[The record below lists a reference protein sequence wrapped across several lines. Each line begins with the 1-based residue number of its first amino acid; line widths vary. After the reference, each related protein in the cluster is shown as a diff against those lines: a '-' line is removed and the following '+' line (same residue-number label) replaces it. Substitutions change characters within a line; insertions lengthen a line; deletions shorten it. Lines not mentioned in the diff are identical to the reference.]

1 MPQKIL
7 VFYYFSTKL
16 ERFDIANNLSLKSNE
31 DSKKIYPF
39 SCIEIAPIAIID
51 FPTFNQL

>member
-31 DSKKIYPF
+31 DYKKIYPF

-51 FPTFNQL
+51 APTFNPL